1 MSRAGELLKLMEGND
16 IKISDPST
24 WASSSGTSIKEV
36 SKDFTSL
43 ERRFKGKV
51 KNG

>member
-1 MSRAGELLKLMEGND
+1 MIVSLARKGKALVRG
-16 IKISDPST
+16 I
-24 WASSSGTSIKEV
+24 